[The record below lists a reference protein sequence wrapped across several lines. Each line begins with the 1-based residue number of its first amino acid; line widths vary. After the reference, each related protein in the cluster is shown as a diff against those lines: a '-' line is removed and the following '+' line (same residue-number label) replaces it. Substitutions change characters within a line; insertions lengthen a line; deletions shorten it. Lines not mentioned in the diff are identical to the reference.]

1 VGARASGAQLLQRA
15 VGRKRAR
22 ASAGAAA
29 AEQGAEEGAS
39 SEAAVSEFVGR
50 MTREE
55 VRSRTER
62 AERAGAAAERGG
74 AWGAQ
79 EEAATCWGSEAA
91 GERYTSLPPG
101 MAVLDSGADSGER
114 GCFGEGDE
122 DAPWGGTREFPAG
135 ARPRASELGASGDAD
150 WSSSR
155 EPPPEVPL

>member
-1 VGARASGAQLLQRA
+1 M
-15 VGRKRAR
+15 GRKRAR
-22 ASAGAAA
+22 ASADAAA

-39 SEAAVSEFVGR
+39 SEAVVSEFVGR

-55 VRSRTER
+55 VRSRIAR

-79 EEAATCWGSEAA
+79 EEAAMSRGSEAEGA
-91 GERYTSLPPG
+91 DAARERYTSLPPG
-101 MAVLDSGADSGER
+101 MEVLDSGADSGER

-155 EPPPEVPL
+155 EPPPEVPV